1 MSNTLKPCPFCGHE
15 AVIDDCGDYQYF
27 VRCTHCS
34 INQDKLYAQRYDAV
48 RAWNRRVNDEKMTN
62 REYLDSL
69 SNMDFANFIYSKLL
83 KIGKEYTDSVLGIAH
98 WLGLEKSFENV
109 VSDEPLS
116 PIRDYCVDYT
126 SETL

>member
-1 MSNTLKPCPFCGHE
+1 
-15 AVIDDCGDYQYF
+15 
-27 VRCTHCS
+27 
-34 INQDKLYAQRYDAV
+34 
-48 RAWNRRVNDEKMTN
+48 MTN

-83 KIGKEYTDSVLGIAH
+83 KIGKEYNDSVLGIAH

-109 VSDEPLS
+109 VLDEPLS

-126 SETL
+126 SEEEAIMDKVYGIKRKEMELL